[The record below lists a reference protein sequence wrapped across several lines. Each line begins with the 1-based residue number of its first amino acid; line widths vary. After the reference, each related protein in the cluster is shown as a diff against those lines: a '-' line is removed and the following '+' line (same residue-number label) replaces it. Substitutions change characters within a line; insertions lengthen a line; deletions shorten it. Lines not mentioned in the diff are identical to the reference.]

1 MTSDQKNYNNLKSFF
16 EEEYRSLRGYVQ
28 SRIRDTTDRNAED
41 IVQDVALKLFSR
53 SAGSTPIDNI
63 AGYVYRAVRNKI
75 VDLMR
80 TKKEVSHPGDD
91 LEERF
96 STFAGTLVENTQ
108 IAYSDELETALK
120 NAIANLKPHY
130 RAIILAVDFE
140 GYSYAEISA
149 ETGIPPGTLMSR
161 RHRALSLLLKK
172 LKDKKT
178 II

>member
-1 MTSDQKNYNNLKSFF
+1 MTSDQKNYNNLKTFF
-16 EEEYRSLRGYVQ
+16 EEEYRSLKGYVK
-28 SRIRDTTDRNAED
+28 SRVKDTTDRSAED

-53 SAGSTPIDNI
+53 SAGATPIDNI

-80 TKKEVSHPGDD
+80 TKKEISHPGDD
-91 LEERF
+91 MEERL
-96 STFAGTLVENTQ
+96 SALATTLVEHTQ

-120 NAIANLKPHY
+120 NAIADLKPHY

-140 GYSYAEISA
+140 GYSYAEIAA
-149 ETGIPPGTLMSR
+149 ETGIPLGTLMSR

-178 II
+178 LT